1 VPLEAEVRERQDT
14 PIEGWI
20 APAYGSRRAAPALV
34 YRARTRLPLRIVTL
48 LLPTRHPLSA
58 PPDVSPLFS
67 GGSGP
72 VGILFRESG
81 ESVRFDD
88 GGFAVARA

>member
-1 VPLEAEVRERQDT
+1 M
-14 PIEGWI
+14 
-20 APAYGSRRAAPALV
+20 
-34 YRARTRLPLRIVTL
+34 TL

-72 VGILFRESG
+72 AGILFRESG
-81 ESVRFDD
+81 EVVRFDD
-88 GGFAVARA
+88 DGFTVVRA